1 MTLKRYTLSVAS
13 PEDWTNIH
21 GALIVDSNE
30 DGIPDRKITCTDE
43 KTVSPTRG
51 TYELTEEEAE
61 EIGKHHRV
69 KWIELSLKDNP
80 ESFPKPQPVANRWS
94 TAPKVY
100 RDLSSPNG
108 PPATNPTSAE
118 LNRTNWAVHRVGVKT
133 VGDVWGGSVNDVA
146 PIYRNVNYNYDGKDV
161 DIVIQDSGVLQSHP
175 EFLDENGVSRVKDI
189 VLDGPYYIDPDWFTS
204 NNFTYT
210 KADGSTGIATDKAIT
225 WWENVNERTG
235 SFAGVPQII
244 IPSLYTADRAVG
256 VGSTGHSAIT
266 NGHGTACAGLAAG
279 KNFGL
284 AFKASIWNMPCIAD
298 AVGMDIETSYDLI
311 KLFHQYKPSN
321 PTLGVKSPTV
331 VNGSW
336 GYQAAIA
343 VNSTSI
349 VYRFAGASGYISMP
363 LTTPADPADIND
375 LLAGLN
381 NQVLGAYRSWTT
393 SSRSNATDEA
403 GKEMMDAGV
412 IFVTAAGNNNQRIG
426 YGFTDAHR
434 IDCVQDKW
442 FGSNDS
448 RPDFNN
454 ISTPV
459 GSRDFMNPS
468 GVGFNTVT
476 GYHPV
481 INVGAID
488 DYIDSSGKERK
499 VDYSN
504 NGPGVDV
511 YAPADETLSA
521 GMHNISA
528 NRDYQRYDDDK
539 FFDCY
544 FNGTSAAAPV
554 VCGLMGLYA
563 QRFPTATPTDA
574 KNWVT
579 GVGGGGS
586 TPQSYSID
594 VTNSGSGAYTLSG
607 TDRNGSVSGNNVTV
621 TANVG
626 DTLNF
631 AVNASG
637 HPFWVKTAAG
647 TGTGNQATGVT
658 NGGTESGTVTWTP
671 SAAGTYYYQCEYHG
685 GMVGTITVS
694 APVGGGTDVGSIQ
707 TLNNL
712 FLDQENDIIKADF
725 WYGSYNTR
733 TADGSGTIRIAYIN
747 ADAGVDQGFT
757 QQVSSVIGRVASKKT
772 TYTDGTITNTLLY
785 TATSLVTLN
794 ISASN
799 QTEERLTHSVS
810 ISANDDNT
818 EDDYIAYGI
827 PMEVGGNEMY
837 DDVTL
842 KAGDQIYV
850 SSSKPGVSFVA
861 IASRSF
867 PNTKLDIAKSLGRQ
881 NAYISSTAFP
891 QINDNVG
898 LATAAYDGVATIHIS
913 NRNSDRTAAVS
924 VGIASG
930 DISTFQHSDFFLFGL
945 RLKPL
950 QDLKIDNIGI
960 ASGQTL
966 VTRASRT
973 DVAFAAYTEPVA
985 NVDSGIGTD
994 GSVNTTGVVTATAF
1008 VGDGSR
1014 ITGVIAQGIGVSIS
1028 DENAAIGVAATIN
1041 FGKYLDVSPIS
1052 AGIVTVSVP
1061 NLVGTAQTALTLD
1074 ASYAVGLASNA
1085 YTADYATNAGV
1096 ATNADNADAC
1106 SGNAA
1111 TATMAS
1117 GIVTTFEIKSMFPIT
1132 TTDKFY
1138 GDGSQLTNIVATGSG
1153 IGIRNDNTL
1162 VGTAQTVNFGL
1173 SLDTIISS
1181 SGIAT
1186 VTVQKVPHADICGV
1200 ASYSDKCGVAT
1211 FADNAG
1217 IASNALNANFAQTAS
1232 FSTLTGAAETSKSLY
1247 TEFQGNFKP
1256 LPVTI
1261 GGKTINH
1268 RYNGIGSDKSINIQG
1283 YNSPYLRFEVG
1294 QTYRFENA
1302 AQQANYPL
1310 EFYYAASGE
1319 GVGFGTTSPS
1329 KMTQGVTVTGSY
1341 TEIVVTPE
1349 TPQLFYYG
1357 AGVGSTMGSMGNS
1370 IQVFN
1375 HEFHKYLRVGEY
1387 KNLAG
1392 LKTCTHTQMF
1402 EGRATAW
1409 YMNTN
1414 LGVGNSDYVPGD
1426 RSHNVSSIEQQSTGV
1441 YTVNFADAMKDN
1453 NYAVVIDGRG
1463 TNNFPGGL
1471 VNPTVYDRTT
1481 TGFGVT
1487 IYNGIPAVED
1497 LRDVNIV
1504 VYGGQDGEATYL

>member
-13 PEDWTNIH
+13 PEDWAKIH

-108 PPATNPTSAE
+108 PPVTNPTSAE

-133 VGDVWGGSVNDVA
+133 VGDVWGGSTGEIA

-225 WWENVNERTG
+225 WWENANERSGTYI
-235 SFAGVPQII
+235 GVPVVT
-244 IPSLYTADRAVG
+244 IPSMYTADRAVG

-284 AFKASIWNMPCIAD
+284 AFKAAIWNMPCVAD

-343 VNSTSI
+343 VNSNTI

-363 LTTPADPADIND
+363 LTTPTDPADIND

-434 IDCVQDKW
+434 IDCLQDKW
-442 FGSNDS
+442 FNSNDS
-448 RPDFNN
+448 RPDFAN

-481 INVGAID
+481 INVGAMD
-488 DYIDSSGKERK
+488 DHIDSSGKERK
-499 VDYSN
+499 VSYSN

-528 NRDYQRYDDDK
+528 NRDFQRYDDDR
-539 FFDCY
+539 FFDCN

-579 GVGGGGS
+579 G
-586 TPQSYSID
+586 I
-594 VTNSGSGAYTLSG
+594 G
-607 TDRNGSVSGNNVTV
+607 TDEGSRQV
-621 TANVG
+621 
-626 DTLNF
+626 
-631 AVNASG
+631 
-637 HPFWVKTAAG
+637 
-647 TGTGNQATGVT
+647 
-658 NGGTESGTVTWTP
+658 
-671 SAAGTYYYQCEYHG
+671 
-685 GMVGTITVS
+685 
-694 APVGGGTDVGSIQ
+694 
-707 TLNNL
+707 LNNL
-712 FLDQENDIIKADF
+712 FLDEENDISKADF
-725 WYGSYNTR
+725 WYGQFNTR

-772 TYTDGTITNTLLY
+772 TYQDGTITNTLLY

-930 DISTFQHSDFFLFGL
+930 DISTFQHADFFLFGL

-985 NVDSGIGTD
+985 SVDSGIGTD
-994 GSVNTTGVVTATAF
+994 GDVNTTGVITATAF

-1014 ITGVIAQGIGVSIS
+1014 ITGVIAQGIGVSVS
-1028 DENAAIGVAATIN
+1028 DENTAVGVAATIN

-1181 SGIAT
+1181 SGVAT

-1261 GGKTINH
+1261 GGKTVNH

-1302 AQQANYPL
+1302 AQQANYPI
-1310 EFYYAASGE
+1310 EFYYAASGD

-1471 VNPTVYDRTT
+1471 VNPTVFDRTT

>member
-13 PEDWTNIH
+13 PEDWANIH

-118 LNRTNWAVHRVGVKT
+118 LNRTNWAIHRVGVKT
-133 VGDVWGGSVNDVA
+133 VGDVWGGSVTDVA

-225 WWENVNERTG
+225 WWENANERSGTYI
-235 SFAGVPQII
+235 GVPVIT
-244 IPSLYTADRAVG
+244 IPSMYTADRAVG

-343 VNSTSI
+343 VNSTTI

-434 IDCVQDKW
+434 IDALQDKW
-442 FGSNDS
+442 FNSNDS
-448 RPDFNN
+448 RPEFAS

-579 GVGGGGS
+579 G
-586 TPQSYSID
+586 I
-594 VTNSGSGAYTLSG
+594 G
-607 TDRNGSVSGNNVTV
+607 TD
-621 TANVG
+621 
-626 DTLNF
+626 
-631 AVNASG
+631 
-637 HPFWVKTAAG
+637 
-647 TGTGNQATGVT
+647 
-658 NGGTESGTVTWTP
+658 E
-671 SAAGTYYYQCEYHG
+671 
-685 GMVGTITVS
+685 
-694 APVGGGTDVGSIQ
+694 GSIQ

-712 FLDQENDIIKADF
+712 FLDQENDISKADF

-930 DISTFQHSDFFLFGL
+930 DISTFQHADFFLFGL

-985 NVDSGIGTD
+985 SVDSGIGTD
-994 GSVNTTGVVTATAF
+994 GDVNTTGVITATAF

-1014 ITGVIAQGIGVSIS
+1014 ITGVIAQGIGVSVS
-1028 DENAAIGVAATIN
+1028 DENTAVGVAATIN

-1074 ASYAVGLASNA
+1074 SGYAVGLASNA

-1181 SGIAT
+1181 SGVAT

-1261 GGKTINH
+1261 GGKTVNH

-1302 AQQANYPL
+1302 AQQANYPI
-1310 EFYYAASGE
+1310 EFYYAASGD

-1341 TEIVVTPE
+1341 TEIEVTPE

-1471 VNPTVYDRTT
+1471 VNPTVFDRTT